1 MAKSTPRPSDRNSLY
16 VTEPAPAIPLGNI
29 RKQDEEIQLPTRSP
43 TPSQAHP
50 GCRLRMFAIILAIL
64 VGCAITGWT
73 TYALVRDIQRDIAI
87 YAHVVE
93 SRDGNYWMQVARTK
107 VYGACYHGCTD
118 CDMASYTS
126 NACAKTAEVN
136 ITGVIC
142 DGNIMWNWKDRYPV
156 ACLEAAGEIY
166 KTDML
171 KIPKRN
177 HMKRLGFLVLTVL
190 AGIVGGFMTY
200 GILSCCI
207 DDHRKKKTQNEDQRS
222 VKWPRMQPYDQGPP
236 PPPTKWKDGAS
247 SISTEHEVGLTSPPN
262 KAKKKAR
269 RSISLSTLSL
279 ATLAAMPG
287 RAAASP
293 LVAILSITAT
303 SIYGSYTTYSC
314 INSDSAANQYFVNA
328 NRTIFGV
335 VHGWDSNC
343 YNSRKYLDDVLP
355 SVVDCGFELADAV
368 EGDTN
373 LRIANPLIERQW
385 RVTIRV
391 NGFNITSST
400 ETDQSIQCLHDISK
414 SNL

>member
-1 MAKSTPRPSDRNSLY
+1 
-16 VTEPAPAIPLGNI
+16 
-29 RKQDEEIQLPTRSP
+29 
-43 TPSQAHP
+43 
-50 GCRLRMFAIILAIL
+50 MFAIILAIL

-190 AGIVGGFMTY
+190 AGIEEKDAKRAPEKRQMATNATV
-200 GILSCCI
+200 
-207 DDHRKKKTQNEDQRS
+207 R
-222 VKWPRMQPYDQGPP
+222 PGPP
-236 PPPTKWKDGAS
+236 PPSTKWKDGAS
-247 SISTEHEVGLTSPPN
+247 SICTEHEAGLTSPPN
-262 KAKKKAR
+262 KSKKKAR

-303 SIYGSYTTYSC
+303 SIYGSSTTYSC

-400 ETDQSIQCLHDISK
+400 ETDQSIQCLHDALMTAVYFLIHLFSAEK
-414 SNL
+414 PTNM